1 MKSMKNKVAMSLMLA
16 GLSLASV
23 PGYAGHVDGFTFTE
37 TPFTFDATAFGGS
50 KFTATFADFS
60 YESEV
65 DQTGGTPYGAFT
77 ETGVGF
83 FGSFRNSLGGAPVTG
98 TGLGTAY
105 QMYAVFSGAG
115 TTENNAGGGVN
126 GKFTSFD
133 VNLYIDDNMD
143 TDANTFS
150 TGTAGGNESKM
161 ATGAMSDDK
170 LILTGTLDV
179 GGFHVFPGLA
189 GGDFDVLFD
198 VASYDAS
205 VLGGAAFSGEAIQ
218 GDLNGVNTSITG
230 VGPAGTSFV
239 DGRII
244 GSGNTSFQSNT
255 VPEPASLSLLG
266 LGLLGMGMML
276 RRKQKAA

>member
-23 PGYAGHVDGFTFTE
+23 PGYAGHVPGFTFTE

-50 KFTATFADFS
+50 KFSATFADFS

-65 DQTGGTPYGAFT
+65 DQTGSNFL

-115 TTENNAGGGVN
+115 TTANNASGGVN
-126 GKFTSFD
+126 GDFTSFN
-133 VNLYIDDNMD
+133 VNLYVDDNMD

-161 ATGAMSDDK
+161 ATGVTSDDK
-170 LILTGTLDV
+170 LILTGTLID

-198 VASYDAS
+198 VASYDAT
-205 VLGGAAFSGEAIQ
+205 VLGGAAFSGETIE

-230 VGPAGTSFV
+230 VGPAGSTFV

-266 LGLLGMGMML
+266 LGLLGMGVML
-276 RRKQKAA
+276 RRKQKSA